1 MIDTINLKKIL
12 SEEKDSKVREM
23 KSSAYEGMASSLLNY
38 KEEYKYTPLLRK
50 IEKKFKSL
58 SPEKS
63 LNPPSGSTL
72 CTRPPSVNW

>member
-38 KEEYKYTPLLRK
+38 KEEYKYTPLLL
-50 IEKKFKSL
+50 SL
-58 SPEKS
+58 IHI
-63 LNPPSGSTL
+63 
-72 CTRPPSVNW
+72 